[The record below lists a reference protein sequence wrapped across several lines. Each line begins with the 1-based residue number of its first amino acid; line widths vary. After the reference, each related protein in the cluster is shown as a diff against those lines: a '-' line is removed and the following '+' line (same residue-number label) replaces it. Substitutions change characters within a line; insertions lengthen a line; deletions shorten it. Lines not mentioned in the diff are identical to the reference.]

1 MTGNSSSDGDGGAL
15 EVESGSIT
23 LSGDTITGSNAYYY
37 GGVLYDY
44 ESGHTVGAVTI
55 SDSTISGNEAYSDG
69 GEGGALYLYDAGTL
83 TISGSTF
90 ADNVLDYYYGGAVYD
105 QSSGELTVTGSTF
118 DDNASGGYDGD
129 GGAITTDGTDL
140 SVSGSTFEDN
150 IANYGGAIYIEGS
163 SATAVESITTS
174 TFSDNKGSGYYYYGG
189 AVYDE
194 EGDLQ
199 VSDSTFDGN
208 LSGYYG
214 GALYYDS
221 GDGLYLVNDTFD
233 GNVANMGG
241 AIYLEEAASTGT
253 INLLNDTITRNS
265 AYYGGGI
272 AYPGYANS
280 IENTI
285 VAGNLGGATTGGGG
299 DCYGSGLTANA
310 GAADK
315 GGNIDSDGTC
325 FSNIISRD
333 QTSVNPGLGP
343 LSNNGGPTGTDAELT
358 GSPAIGT
365 AQAGFC
371 PLTDQRG
378 VSRPSTSCDVGAYQS
393 ASAGLAVSGSGP
405 KKANVGNPVSETFQ
419 LTNNGPAP
427 ATGVTLSDSLPASTA
442 LSSWSASQ
450 GSCTGGTTVTCSL
463 GTINSGATGSP
474 TTASVTIV
482 LVPMKAVV
490 LTDQAKVSAANST
503 AVSASVQTTVS
514 PAGTLPVVLTA
525 PASKVSRTGA
535 RLSALVNPADESTTY
550 SFQYGTSRSY
560 GKTVHGRKLNAGTNP
575 VLVSV
580 SVSSLKAG
588 KTYHFRIVATN
599 ASGTRRGQ
607 DVTFTTLKPKP
618 KPKPKH

>member
-1 MTGNSSSDGDGGAL
+1 M
-15 EVESGSIT
+15 
-23 LSGDTITGSNAYYY
+23 
-37 GGVLYDY
+37 
-44 ESGHTVGAVTI
+44 
-55 SDSTISGNEAYSDG
+55 
-69 GEGGALYLYDAGTL
+69 
-83 TISGSTF
+83 
-90 ADNVLDYYYGGAVYD
+90 
-105 QSSGELTVTGSTF
+105 TGSTF
-118 DDNASGGYDGD
+118 DDNASGGFDGD

-150 IANYGGAIYIEGS
+150 IANYGGAIYHRGLLGDS
-163 SATAVESITTS
+163 GRSRSRQARSRTTRGAATTTTAVRSTTRKETCRSRTAPS
-174 TFSDNKGSGYYYYGG
+174 TATSPGTTAALCTTTAETACTS
-189 AVYDE
+189 
-194 EGDLQ
+194 
-199 VSDSTFDGN
+199 STTPSTATWRIWAGR
-208 LSGYYG
+208 ST
-214 GALYYDS
+214 S
-221 GDGLYLVNDTFD
+221 RRRP
-233 GNVANMGG
+233 
-241 AIYLEEAASTGT
+241 STGT

-285 VAGNLGGATTGGGG
+285 VAGNLGGLTTDGGG